1 MRSAISTTTRR
12 SNPGGT
18 RAPKARRPARKP
30 TGRHSA
36 HDVVS
41 ALQAEHR
48 YASLLL
54 DVLEDR
60 LAAVSRG
67 QPLDPEA
74 FLAGMTYMTRHLD
87 GYHHL
92 REDALFALLA
102 KRDPDSAKGIAKVK
116 REHRS
121 IGAAGKRLLAAL
133 ERFASPGGR
142 AGQAE
147 VISGVGDYVSAMRA
161 HMSLEER
168 ELFPRARQLL
178 DKNDLEEIDRAFM
191 RVVDPIFEATV
202 RDAYA
207 AYSPVVRYL
216 AEQPAIQQ
224 IVGALND
231 FLDSAETLG
240 ETIFGSRT
248 AAPPVRK
255 PVRPVARRA
264 SR

>member
-1 MRSAISTTTRR
+1 MRRAISATAGRPRQGIT
-12 SNPGGT
+12 P
-18 RAPKARRPARKP
+18 APKARRPARKTSGP
-30 TGRHSA
+30 FSA

-67 QPLDPEA
+67 EPLDPEA
-74 FLAGMTYMTRHLD
+74 LLAGMTYMTRHLD
-87 GYHHL
+87 EYHHV

-102 KRDPDSAKGIAKVK
+102 KRDPDSAKCIAKVK

-121 IGAAGKRLLAAL
+121 IGSAGKRLLAAL
-133 ERFASPGGR
+133 ERFSPAGRGGH
-142 AGQAE
+142 AE
-147 VISGVGDYVSAMRA
+147 VISGVRDYVSAMRA

-178 DKNDLEEIDRAFM
+178 DEHDRGEIDRAFM

-202 RDAYA
+202 KDAYA

-224 IVGALND
+224 IVSALND

-240 ETIFGSRT
+240 ETIFGDRSV
-248 AAPPVRK
+248 APPARK
-255 PVRPVARRA
+255 AARPEVARRA